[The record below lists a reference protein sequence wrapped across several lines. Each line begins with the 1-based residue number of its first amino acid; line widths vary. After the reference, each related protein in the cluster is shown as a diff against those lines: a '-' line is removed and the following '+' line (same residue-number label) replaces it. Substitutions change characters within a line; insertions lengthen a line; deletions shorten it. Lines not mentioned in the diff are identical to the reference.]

1 MNKLKILISDK
12 ISEKGIDIIRTLF
25 QVDIKPGLTE
35 TELIDIIKNYDALIV
50 RSETNVTSNIIHVAN
65 RLKIIG
71 RAGVGVDNI
80 DVGAATKKGIIVVNS
95 PEGNTIAAA
104 EHSFAMM
111 LAITRNIP
119 NAHNSIQKGEWN
131 RGLFTGIELY
141 GKTLGVVGLGKI
153 GQRVSKYA
161 LGMGMN
167 VIGYDPYINSGLS
180 TKVGINTIKLD
191 ELLRNA
197 DIITFHIPLTNET
210 TNLIDKKKFN
220 IMKTGV
226 FIVNC
231 ARGGIIVEKDLRDAV
246 VNGKVSGA
254 AVDVFSNEPI
264 KKDNVLLGL
273 DRIITTPHIGAATK
287 EAKINVAIDVA
298 EQVRDVLLGGVARSA
313 VNTPN

>member
-1 MNKLKILISDK
+1 LNKLKILISDK